1 MVPLERQQRGPWHGR
16 YEGRRG
22 GGPLLELEGISKNYG
37 PSEVLDDVSLVLRPG
52 EIHALV
58 GENGAGKSTL
68 MRIAA
73 GMVRPDRGKVV
84 VWGKAL
90 RNATPRAARAAGVEI
105 ATQELTSVPARSVL
119 ENVFLGMRVAGFG
132 SLRRSVAFEQ
142 FEKLC
147 EETGFRLPA
156 TAIVRELSIA
166 DRQVLEVLR
175 CLIRRPRV
183 LILDEPTS
191 SLDVQRADQLLAL
204 LRRMSKDVVIGM
216 VSHHLQ
222 EVLSIAGT
230 VSVLRDGKLVSTA
243 PVGEE
248 SEASLIQKMVGR
260 SLQQMY
266 LPKHPPSPGAEV
278 VLEACDIWRG
288 DVVQG
293 VSLSVRAGEMVGLA
307 GLVGAGRSEF
317 ARCVIGA
324 DRCDRGTVR
333 VAGGTPM
340 RLRNPRAASAAG
352 VVMAPEDRKGQGL
365 VLERSV
371 AENFALSDR
380 HGAGRFGFALPRWV
394 NNQVKEWMVRA
405 DIRPRDPGRLVR
417 HLSGGNQQKVLLSKW
432 LACSPKVLIAD
443 EPTRGVDVGAKAA
456 IHQMIADAAASQIG
470 VLLIS
475 SELEELMGL
484 AHRVLVFR
492 KGRLVAEFDEGAAGR
507 EAIIAAAFGT
517 VPERASL

>member
-1 MVPLERQQRGPWHGR
+1 
-16 YEGRRG
+16 
-22 GGPLLELEGISKNYG
+22 LLELEGISKKYG
-37 PSEVLDDVSLVLRPG
+37 SNEVLDDVSLTLRPG
-52 EIHALV
+52 EVHALV

-84 VWGKAL
+84 VWGNPF
-90 RNATPRAARAAGVEI
+90 RNSTPHAARAAGVEI
-105 ATQELTSVPARSVL
+105 ATQELTSVPARTVL
-119 ENVFLGMRVAGFG
+119 ENVFLGMPVAGFG

-142 FEKLC
+142 FQKMC
-147 EETGFRLPA
+147 EESGFWLPP
-156 TAIVRELSIA
+156 TAIVRDLSIA

-191 SLDVQRADQLLAL
+191 SLDVKRADQLLAL
-204 LRRMSKDVVIGM
+204 LRRMSGDVAIGM
-216 VSHHLQ
+216 VSHHLH
-222 EVLSIAGT
+222 EVLSTADT

-243 PVGEE
+243 PVSEE
-248 SEASLIQKMVGR
+248 DEASLIQKMVGR
-260 SLQQMY
+260 SLRQMY
-266 LPKHPPSPGAEV
+266 VPKHKPSPEAEV
-278 VLEACDIWRG
+278 VLEASDIWRG

-293 VSLSVRAGEMVGLA
+293 VSLSVKAGEIVGLA

-324 DRCDRGTVR
+324 DRCDRGTIR
-333 VAGGTPM
+333 VAGGTPLRM
-340 RLRNPRAASAAG
+340 RNPRTASAAG

-365 VLERSV
+365 VLDRSI

-380 HGAGRFGFALPRWV
+380 NGAGKFGFALPRWV
-394 NNQVKEWMVRA
+394 DNQVKEWLVRA
-405 DIRPRDPGRLVR
+405 DIRPRDPRRVVR
-417 HLSGGNQQKVLLSKW
+417 QLSGGNQQKVLLSKW

-456 IHQMIADAAASQIG
+456 IHQMIADAAASKIG

-492 KGRLVAEFDEGAAGR
+492 KGRVVAEFEEGAADR

-517 VPERASL
+517 APERASL